1 MRALALWLPRRIA
14 LRIRPPARLAR
25 EAVLCPPIPQPD
37 RQEAAPHLERPGGVR
52 GRGGEG
58 GAAEGAGEGGRG
70 EGPPCPGGEGER
82 GREQRREREREPVL
96 VVVSSSCCCC
106 CSSERHQG
114 QHGQQVD
121 AAPGGREHP
130 GDEGDARGRREGAGG
145 GGGCRVG
152 WVREK
157 KKEEEEEV
165 RKRASERHGR
175 LVACRPRANSF
186 AIRGLFS
193 RVLILYCCSQSNK
206 SPCSHRH
213 RNSKRMRVEDRKGRR
228 KTWHQT
234 IRFSSFLT
242 SSGYRFGGTS
252 RQLDRLPP
260 PPPRLPDQSSN
271 RQGRQLGEQE
281 R

>member
-1 MRALALWLPRRIA
+1 MPPVPGPLDLGPPLPAAPRQPPA
-14 LRIRPPARLAR
+14 RPPARLAR

-193 RVLILYCCSQSNK
+193 RVLILYCCSQSNQQISLLPQTSK
-206 SPCSHRH
+206 FEENARRRQKRQKKNLAPNNPFFFFSHLERLSLWRH
-213 RNSKRMRVEDRKGRR
+213 LPTARP
-228 KTWHQT
+228 
-234 IRFSSFLT
+234 SSASAST
-242 SSGYRFGGTS
+242 
-252 RQLDRLPP
+252 PP
-260 PPPRLPDQSSN
+260 
-271 RQGRQLGEQE
+271 
-281 R
+281 